1 MGRVS
6 QNSRNAQIVEKNLSQ
21 KAISGVK
28 WSAINNFGIILSKF
42 TLGIIIA
49 RLLTPED
56 YGIIALVTVI
66 TSIAPVFID
75 SGFGSK
81 IIQAKT
87 INEKELSSVFWLNI
101 AIGFFFT
108 LLILF
113 GAPVFN
119 LIYENEDL
127 ITIARIISLV
137 YLIQSFGIVQKAV
150 LRRQIN
156 FKRIAIVETSAI
168 ILSSI
173 VGIVF
178 AWFGYGYWSLLIK
191 QMVQITLTTTLFWFL
206 SSWKPNFYFD
216 FKIIKNYWKYSI
228 NILSTTL
235 ITTIVQKIDY
245 FLVGKFFQADILGLY
260 SRGKELAFFPV
271 QFSSRVLN
279 MTSFSVF
286 SKLQDE
292 SEKFENLY
300 MKTFKLILYIF
311 VPVMMLLFLASDE
324 IILILL
330 GEKWTGASIYFKHFS
345 IVGVI
350 FIANS
355 LRVNLINSKG
365 RPDLN
370 LKFGAVAGPGRLLI
384 LLLVTFFVKEIH
396 PVLYI
401 WIYIIFLAIA
411 FFIMNHFMAKLTSLS
426 HSDQLKGVLPE
437 LSLNLFNVLFVN
449 TFCYF
454 FIRTDNIFILVLLK
468 GFIYLTI
475 YLSASIVF
483 KMDSFMFIRNIIIN
497 KLKHE

>member
-292 SEKFENLY
+292 TEKFEKLY
-300 MKTFKLILYIF
+300 MKTFKLILYTF
-311 VPVMMLLFLASDE
+311 VPIMMLIFLTSDE

-330 GEKWTGASIYFKHFS
+330 GKKWEGASIYLKYFS
-345 IVGVI
+345 IAGI
-350 FIANS
+350 IYLANS

-370 LKFGAVAGPGRLLI
+370 LKFGAVAGPGRLLV
-384 LLLVTFFVKEIH
+384 LLLVTFFIKELH
-396 PVLYI
+396 PIFYI
-401 WIYIIFLAIA
+401 WIYIVFLAIA
-411 FFIMNHFMAKLTSLS
+411 FFYMNYYMSKLTSFS
-426 HSDQLKGVLPE
+426 INDQLKGVLPE
-437 LSLNLFNVLFVN
+437 ISLNLFNVLCVYFISHYYLNNVN
-449 TFCYF
+449 IYF
-454 FIRTDNIFILVLLK
+454 DVILK
-468 GFIYLTI
+468 TFIYFTI
-475 YLSASIVF
+475 YLSASFIF
-483 KMDSFMFIRNIIIN
+483 KMDSYLFIRNMII
-497 KLKHE
+497 KK